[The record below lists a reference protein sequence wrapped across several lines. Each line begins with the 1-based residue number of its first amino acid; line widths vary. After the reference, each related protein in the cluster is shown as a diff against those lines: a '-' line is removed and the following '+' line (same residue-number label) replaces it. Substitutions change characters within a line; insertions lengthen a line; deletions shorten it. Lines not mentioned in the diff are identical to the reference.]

1 MPITLAQESTPTR
14 VIQRRKRFP
23 PIRLTLDPKLKRYQQ
38 KWLKNSVTC
47 IYKLGKLSTKVTQK
61 QCYMYILT
69 WEIVTSEKGTWYTLQ
84 TSEEKGVVICV
95 WRTLYIV
102 NIHCAGLPHCARHTV
117 YHTTHTTQ
125 IGSVWLRYPCE
136 VGQEHNMAQLGKRPV
151 IICGQWTTVC
161 NDNCEAEKLVEKL
174 CGQLATCTKTR
185 AHIW

>member
-1 MPITLAQESTPTR
+1 MDK
-14 VIQRRKRFP
+14 VHIQVAIKNIQQIVNVFFLV
-23 PIRLTLDPKLKRYQQ
+23 LT
-38 KWLKNSVTC
+38 
-47 IYKLGKLSTKVTQK
+47 
-61 QCYMYILT
+61 
-69 WEIVTSEKGTWYTLQ
+69 
-84 TSEEKGVVICV
+84 VICV

-185 AHIW
+185 AHIWWNSQRADITRSSRSSTTTCVKVYEAISKV